1 MSTIIVCDPAYPQ
14 KAIPNGYLFM
24 YKDNTKYSSTYP
36 KTVGGLLTQMRTRWK
51 DKKLEKEMFII
62 DVWGGWIGEKSDT
75 QGSTFTI
82 GRYNRGID
90 ANNVTEKLSERK
102 VFYRNKNF
110 IGLCTVNV
118 GYNIE
123 IGKKQYFGSARFSF
137 LKHKYCNSNL
147 DGLNFYDHIP
157 LILPD
162 FGYKIKF
169 GNIQYMNPWGMW
181 EFYPAFVIGKQWR
194 RRKADRPL
202 ELLERVTSESDEL
215 VLTVGIPTIALSRNP
230 NNHRDA
236 RYVAEMLRSYVVYW
250 AFNNNANQ
258 WVRVAV
264 LNKEAKVD
272 FHKAYFTVQL
282 VLIRDFIYED
292 NRVIYNQE
300 NGTA

>member
-1 MSTIIVCDPAYPQ
+1 MAIIVVYDPAKPQ
-14 KAIPNGYLFM
+14 RTIRDGYLFM
-24 YKDNTKYSSTYP
+24 YKDATVKNSKYP
-36 KTVGGLLTQMRTRWK
+36 KTVGGLLTQMRKRWE
-51 DKKLEKEMFII
+51 DKKLENKMFII
-62 DVWGGWIGEKSDT
+62 DLWGGFIGNT
-75 QGSTFTI
+75 QNERTGVTFTI
-82 GRYNRGID
+82 GRYDSGIGIENVNR
-90 ANNVTEKLSERK
+90 KLPERK
-102 VFYRNKNF
+102 VFYRNK
-110 IGLCTVNV
+110 IGSGICTVNAQWNEQIGDRDSKDPDLIFVKHRYCSRSV
-118 GYNIE
+118 GAFPFYNH
-123 IGKKQYFGSARFSF
+123 SVLR
-137 LKHKYCNSNL
+137 
-147 DGLNFYDHIP
+147 
-157 LILPD
+157 LPD
-162 FGYKIKF
+162 FGYKLEY

-230 NNHRDA
+230 DNPRDA

>member
-1 MSTIIVCDPAYPQ
+1 MPVIYDPAKPQ
-14 KAIPNGYLFM
+14 QAVKDSIVFM
-24 YKDNTKYSSTYP
+24 YKDKTSKFFSNYV
-36 KTVGGLLTQMRTRWK
+36 KTVGGVLTQMRKRWEGLP
-51 DKKLEKEMFII
+51 LEKDMFII
-62 DVWGGWIGEKSDT
+62 DVWGGT
-75 QGSTFTI
+75 TNVNTFAI
-82 GRYNRGID
+82 GRYDSNI
-90 ANNVTEKLSERK
+90 NYQNVKEKLPERK
-102 VFYRNKNF
+102 NFYKNYN
-110 IGLCTVNV
+110 ILGLCTVIDCWTHSNV
-118 GYNIE
+118 GYLRSDNCRYHLYCDSNITDADFYHY
-123 IGKKQYFGSARFSF
+123 KF
-137 LKHKYCNSNL
+137 LK
-147 DGLNFYDHIP
+147 
-157 LILPD
+157 LPYND
-162 FGYKIKF
+162 PRVEY

-230 NNHRDA
+230 NNPRDA

-292 NRVIYNQE
+292 NRTIYNQE